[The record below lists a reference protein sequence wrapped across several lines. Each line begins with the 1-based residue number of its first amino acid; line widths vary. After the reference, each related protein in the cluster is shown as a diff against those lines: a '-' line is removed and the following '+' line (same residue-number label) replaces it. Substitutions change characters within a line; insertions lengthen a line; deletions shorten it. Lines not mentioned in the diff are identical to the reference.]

1 MKMSHDVTFVVPLP
15 KQPQMFA
22 APAPTAGARKGAANT
37 TTLTIRVVPS
47 RGQAGPAPGHQVGH
61 GRDRLCSR
69 HAPYLL
75 AARLRCWRWW
85 RRTGAAAEAQRA
97 EREIV
102 LNSPAADRG
111 RRDRVHRDAGRRGR
125 RGQTIEIATAAGRSL
140 GVISPFGARV
150 GQDAG
155 TYTVPVPA
163 DAIRDG
169 RIAVRLTIR
178 QGDATRAPTTE
189 EVRGMKLSIVG
200 SGR

>member
-1 MKMSHDVTFVVPLP
+1 MRGT
-15 KQPQMFA
+15 A
-22 APAPTAGARKGAANT
+22 AALAL
-37 TTLTIRVVPS
+37 LT
-47 RGQAGPAPGHQVGH
+47 
-61 GRDRLCSR
+61 
-69 HAPYLL
+69 LL
-75 AARLRCWRWW
+75 APHG
-85 RRTGAAAEAQRA
+85 TAAEAQRA

-102 LNSPAADRG
+102 LTLPRPIG
-111 RRDRVHRDAGRRGR
+111 AGETAFIEMQVGAVRS
-125 RGQTIEIATAAGRSL
+125 GQTIEIATAAGRSL

-169 RIAVRLTIR
+169 RIAIRLTIR

-200 SGR
+200 TGR